1 VRQDGAV
8 AITPDRPDVFVLP
21 ATSAA
26 IPTTQDVLCILPPDG
41 RDDPAAIIE
50 SHRRARAQRSRQDT
64 AGCLVPLSV
73 GLVAAGL
80 CLAALGALAAP
91 TFPRSARLLVAV
103 VVFLVVSSAVAV
115 LVDRRRRR
123 RPPVQPLPVTPID
136 PRVARLAPGDLP
148 AAEVIRA
155 SAVLQAL
162 DRARA
167 DLRKGEHDADLT
179 DAQRTVSPG
188 DRSTWFFRPEDLV
201 GLRAAATSAREEAT
215 EALRSAGIPLEA
227 LED

>member
-1 VRQDGAV
+1 M

-21 ATSAA
+21 AMSAA

-80 CLAALGALAAP
+80 CLAALGGFASS

-103 VVFLVVSSAVAV
+103 VVFLVVSSTVAV
-115 LVDRRRRR
+115 LVDRRRLRQ
-123 RPPVQPLPVTPID
+123 PPVQALPVTPID
-136 PRVARLAPGDLP
+136 PRVARLAPGGLP

-188 DRSTWFFRPEDLV
+188 DRSSWFYRPEDLA
-201 GLRAAATSAREEAT
+201 GLRAAATSARDEAA
-215 EALRSAGIPLEA
+215 EVLRSTGIPLEA

>member
-1 VRQDGAV
+1 M

-80 CLAALGALAAP
+80 CLAVLGALAAS

-123 RPPVQPLPVTPID
+123 QPPVQPLPVTPID

-188 DRSTWFFRPEDLV
+188 DRSSWFYRPEDLA
-201 GLRAAATSAREEAT
+201 GLRAAATSARDEAA
-215 EALRSAGIPLEA
+215 EVLRSTGIPLEA

>member
-1 VRQDGAV
+1 M

-21 ATSAA
+21 AMSAA

-80 CLAALGALAAP
+80 CLAALGALAAS
-91 TFPRSARLLVAV
+91 TSPRSARLLVAV

-155 SAVLQAL
+155 SVVLQSL

-188 DRSTWFFRPEDLV
+188 DRSSWFYRPEDLA
-201 GLRAAATSAREEAT
+201 GLRAAATSARDEAA
-215 EALRSAGIPLEA
+215 EVLRSTGIPLEA

>member
-1 VRQDGAV
+1 M

-21 ATSAA
+21 AMSAA

-64 AGCLVPLSV
+64 AGCLVPLSI

-80 CLAALGALAAP
+80 CMAALGALASS

-103 VVFLVVSSAVAV
+103 VVFLIVSSAVAV

-123 RPPVQPLPVTPID
+123 RRRPQVQPLPVTPID
-136 PRVARLAPGDLP
+136 PRVARLAPGDLS

-162 DRARA
+162 DRAHA

-179 DAQRTVSPG
+179 DAERTVSPG
-188 DRSTWFFRPEDLV
+188 DRSTWFFRPEDLA
-201 GLRAAATSAREEAT
+201 GLRAAAASAREEAT
-215 EALRSAGIPLEA
+215 ELLRSTGIPLEA

>member
-1 VRQDGAV
+1 M

-64 AGCLVPLSV
+64 AGCLAPLSV

-123 RPPVQPLPVTPID
+123 RRRRRPPVQPLPVTPID

-155 SAVLQAL
+155 SAVLQSL

-167 DLRKGEHDADLT
+167 DLRMGEHDADLT

-188 DRSTWFFRPEDLV
+188 DRSSWFYRPEDLA
-201 GLRAAATSAREEAT
+201 GLRAAATSAREEAL

>member
-1 VRQDGAV
+1 M
-8 AITPDRPDVFVLP
+8 
-21 ATSAA
+21 SAA
-26 IPTTQDVLCILPPDG
+26 VPTTQDVLCILPPDG

-73 GLVAAGL
+73 GLVTAGL
-80 CLAALGALAAP
+80 CLAVLGALAAS

-115 LVDRRRRR
+115 LVDRRR

-155 SAVLQAL
+155 SAVLQSL

-188 DRSTWFFRPEDLV
+188 DRSSWFYRPEDLA
-201 GLRAAATSAREEAT
+201 GLRAAATSARDDAA

>member
-1 VRQDGAV
+1 M

-21 ATSAA
+21 AMSAA
-26 IPTTQDVLCILPPDG
+26 VPTTQDVLCILPPDG

-80 CLAALGALAAP
+80 CLAVLGALAAS

-123 RPPVQPLPVTPID
+123 QPPVHALPVTPID

-155 SAVLQAL
+155 SAVLQVL

-188 DRSTWFFRPEDLV
+188 DRSSWFYRPEDLA

-215 EALRSAGIPLEA
+215 EVLRSTGIPLEA

>member
-1 VRQDGAV
+1 M

-123 RPPVQPLPVTPID
+123 QPPVQALPVTPID

-162 DRARA
+162 DRART

-188 DRSTWFFRPEDLV
+188 DRSSWFYRPEDLA
-201 GLRAAATSAREEAT
+201 GLRAAATSARDEAA
-215 EALRSAGIPLEA
+215 EVLRSTGIPLEA

>member
-1 VRQDGAV
+1 M

-136 PRVARLAPGDLP
+136 PRVARLAPGELP

-167 DLRKGEHDADLT
+167 DLRKGEHDAELT
-179 DAQRTVSPG
+179 DEQRTVQPG
-188 DRSTWFFRPEDLV
+188 DRSTWFFRPEDLA
-201 GLRAAATSAREEAT
+201 GLRAAATSARDEAA
-215 EALRSAGIPLEA
+215 EVLRSTGIPLEA

>member
-1 VRQDGAV
+1 M

-21 ATSAA
+21 AMSAA

-136 PRVARLAPGDLP
+136 PRVARLAPGELP

-155 SAVLQAL
+155 SAVLQVL

-179 DAQRTVSPG
+179 DAQRTVQPG
-188 DRSTWFFRPEDLV
+188 DRSSWFYRPEDLA

-215 EALRSAGIPLEA
+215 EVLRSTGIPLEA

>member
-1 VRQDGAV
+1 M

-21 ATSAA
+21 AMSAA

-80 CLAALGALAAP
+80 CLAALGALAAS

-115 LVDRRRRR
+115 LVDR
-123 RPPVQPLPVTPID
+123 PVQPLPVTPID

-162 DRARA
+162 DRART

-179 DAQRTVSPG
+179 DAQRTVQPG
-188 DRSTWFFRPEDLV
+188 DRSAWFFRPEDLA
-201 GLRAAATSAREEAT
+201 GLRTAAASAREEAT
-215 EALRSAGIPLEA
+215 EVLRSAGIPLEA

>member
-1 VRQDGAV
+1 V

-188 DRSTWFFRPEDLV
+188 DRSSWFYRPEDLA
-201 GLRAAATSAREEAT
+201 GLRAAATSARDDAA

>member
-1 VRQDGAV
+1 M

-26 IPTTQDVLCILPPDG
+26 IPTTQDGLCILPPDG

-155 SAVLQAL
+155 SAVLQSL

-167 DLRKGEHDADLT
+167 DLRKGEHDAHLT

-188 DRSTWFFRPEDLV
+188 DRSAWFFRPEDLA
-201 GLRAAATSAREEAT
+201 GLRTAAASAREEAT
-215 EALRSAGIPLEA
+215 EVLRSAGIPLEA

>member
-1 VRQDGAV
+1 M

-21 ATSAA
+21 AMSAA
-26 IPTTQDVLCILPPDG
+26 VPTTQDVLCILPPDG
-41 RDDPAAIIE
+41 RDDPAAIVE

-80 CLAALGALAAP
+80 CLAVLGALAAS

-123 RPPVQPLPVTPID
+123 QPPVQPLPVTPID

-167 DLRKGEHDADLT
+167 DLRKGEHDAELT

-188 DRSTWFFRPEDLV
+188 DRSSWFFRPEDLA
-201 GLRAAATSAREEAT
+201 GLRAAATSAREEAI
-215 EALRSAGIPLEA
+215 EHLRSTGIPLEA

>member
-1 VRQDGAV
+1 M

-21 ATSAA
+21 AMSAA
-26 IPTTQDVLCILPPDG
+26 TSTTQDILCILPPDG

-80 CLAALGALAAP
+80 CLAALGALAAS

-123 RPPVQPLPVTPID
+123 QPPVQALPVTPID

-188 DRSTWFFRPEDLV
+188 DRSTWFFRPEDLA
-201 GLRAAATSAREEAT
+201 GLRAAATSARDDAA

>member
-1 VRQDGAV
+1 M

-21 ATSAA
+21 AMSAA
-26 IPTTQDVLCILPPDG
+26 IPATQDVLCILPPDG

-123 RPPVQPLPVTPID
+123 RPPVQPLQVTPID

-162 DRARA
+162 DRART

-179 DAQRTVSPG
+179 DAQRTVQPG
-188 DRSTWFFRPEDLV
+188 DRSAWFFRPEDLA
-201 GLRAAATSAREEAT
+201 GLRTAAASAREEAT
-215 EALRSAGIPLEA
+215 EVLRSAGIPLEA

>member
-1 VRQDGAV
+1 V

-21 ATSAA
+21 AMSAA

-64 AGCLVPLSV
+64 AGCLAPLSI

-80 CLAALGALAAP
+80 CMAALGALASS

-123 RPPVQPLPVTPID
+123 RRRPQVQPLPVTPID
-136 PRVARLAPGDLP
+136 PRVARLAPRDLS

-179 DAQRTVSPG
+179 DAERTVSLG
-188 DRSTWFFRPEDLV
+188 DRSTWFF
-201 GLRAAATSAREEAT
+201 AREEAT
-215 EALRSAGIPLEA
+215 ELLRSTGIPLEA

>member
-1 VRQDGAV
+1 M

-50 SHRRARAQRSRQDT
+50 SRRARAQRSRQDT

-73 GLVAAGL
+73 DLVAAGL
-80 CLAALGALAAP
+80 CLAALGALAAS

-115 LVDRRRRR
+115 LVDRRQRRP
-123 RPPVQPLPVTPID
+123 PPVQPLPVTPID

-155 SAVLQAL
+155 SGVLQSL

-188 DRSTWFFRPEDLV
+188 DRSSWFYRPEDLA
-201 GLRAAATSAREEAT
+201 GLRAAATSAREEAL

-227 LED
+227 FED

>member
-1 VRQDGAV
+1 M

-41 RDDPAAIIE
+41 RDEPTAIIE

-73 GLVAAGL
+73 GLVAAVL

-155 SAVLQAL
+155 SAVLQSL

-188 DRSTWFFRPEDLV
+188 DRSTWYFQPEDLA
-201 GLRAAATSAREEAT
+201 GLRAAATSARDDAAEV
-215 EALRSAGIPLEA
+215 LRSTGIPLEA

>member
-1 VRQDGAV
+1 M
-8 AITPDRPDVFVLP
+8 AITPDRPDVFVFP

-73 GLVAAGL
+73 GLVTAGL
-80 CLAALGALAAP
+80 CLAVLGAIAAS

-123 RPPVQPLPVTPID
+123 QPPVQALPVTPID

-188 DRSTWFFRPEDLV
+188 DRSSWFYRPEDLA
-201 GLRAAATSAREEAT
+201 GLRAAATSAREEAL

>member
-1 VRQDGAV
+1 V

-21 ATSAA
+21 AMSAA

-64 AGCLVPLSV
+64 AGCLAPLSI

-80 CLAALGALAAP
+80 CMAALGALASS

-103 VVFLVVSSAVAV
+103 VVFLIVSSAD

-123 RPPVQPLPVTPID
+123 RPQVQPLPVTPID
-136 PRVARLAPGDLP
+136 PRVARLAPGDLS

-179 DAQRTVSPG
+179 DAERTVSPG
-188 DRSTWFFRPEDLV
+188 DRSTWFFRPEDLA

-215 EALRSAGIPLEA
+215 ELLRSTGIPLEA

>member
-1 VRQDGAV
+1 M
-8 AITPDRPDVFVLP
+8 
-21 ATSAA
+21 SAA
-26 IPTTQDVLCILPPDG
+26 VPTTQDVLCILPPDG
-41 RDDPAAIIE
+41 RDDPAAIVE

-73 GLVAAGL
+73 GLVTAGL
-80 CLAALGALAAP
+80 CLAVLGALAAS

-115 LVDRRRRR
+115 LVDRRRR
-123 RPPVQPLPVTPID
+123 PPVQPLPVTPID
-136 PRVARLAPGDLP
+136 PRVARFAPGDLP

-167 DLRKGEHDADLT
+167 DLRKGEHDAELT
-179 DAQRTVSPG
+179 DAQRTVQPG
-188 DRSTWFFRPEDLV
+188 DRSSWFYRPEDLA
-201 GLRAAATSAREEAT
+201 GLRAAATSARDEAA
-215 EALRSAGIPLEA
+215 EVLRSTGIPLEA

>member
-1 VRQDGAV
+1 V

-21 ATSAA
+21 AMSAA

-64 AGCLVPLSV
+64 AGCLAPLSI

-80 CLAALGALAAP
+80 CMAALGALASS

-103 VVFLVVSSAVAV
+103 VVYLIVSSAVAV

-123 RPPVQPLPVTPID
+123 RPQVQPLPVTPID
-136 PRVARLAPGDLP
+136 PRVARLAPRDLS

-179 DAQRTVSPG
+179 DAERTASPG
-188 DRSTWFFRPEDLV
+188 DRSTWFFRPEDLA

-215 EALRSAGIPLEA
+215 ELLRSTGIPLEA